1 MEQNKLSLCPI
12 LTKNINFQRLD
23 NSNII
28 CTQTTNGSKV
38 QINEVTYSLLSL
50 LDGRKNLVEL
60 TNVFNRINNAKCSVS
75 DIFEVLDG
83 KLKEVGIVVCE
94 PSNEVKKCEHKYLHL
109 QICLISNK
117 YSSHITKYMGWMFR
131 DRYFY
136 RNFILVNLM
145 TYAFFI
151 ILLLGFSVSLSC
163 LSTINFIVLFFLMV
177 FALIF
182 HELGH
187 IAACDFYGAKH
198 GDIGFGFYLL
208 CPVMFADVT
217 EIWKLPKKEKIIVN
231 LAGIFVGNIFA
242 LLFLLLFYIFR
253 KDYFLYA
260 FYLQSLEGFFNL
272 NPLVKYDGYW
282 VLTDLLNSC
291 NLSLEAHM
299 KLKKISFVDFPT
311 YSLRDWILICYAI
324 ASPLFI
330 FVFLLVIML
339 FSQDS
344 VLTFPL
350 RLWSFLKSILLGTES
365 FDIQTMLPFLPQMLF
380 YIMLLRY
387 LNHKANDLFEKV
399 KKFRKHIIF
408 RVLKLLNIK

>member
-12 LTKNINFQRLD
+12 LTKDIDFKRLD
-23 NSNII
+23 NGNII
-28 CTQTTNGSKV
+28 CTQTANGSKV
-38 QINEVTYSLLSL
+38 QINETTCSLLSL
-50 LDGRKNLVEL
+50 LDGRKNIVEL
-60 TNVFNRINNAKCSVS
+60 TNMFNKINNGKFSVG
-75 DIFEVLDG
+75 DILEVLDG

-94 PSNEVKKCEHKYLHL
+94 PGYEVKKRERKYLHL

-117 YSSHITKYMGWMFR
+117 YSSHITKYMGWMFS

-136 RNFILVNLM
+136 RNFILVNFI

-151 ILLLGFSVSLSC
+151 VLLSDFCVSLSS
-163 LSTINFIVLFFLMV
+163 LSTINFIILFFLMGC
-177 FALIF
+177 ALFF

-217 EIWKLPKKEKIIVN
+217 EIWKLPKKEKIAVN
-231 LAGIFVGNIFA
+231 LSGIFAGNIFA
-242 LLFLLLFYIFR
+242 LFFLLLFYLFR

-260 FYLQSLEGFFNL
+260 FYLQSLEGLFNL

-282 VLTDLLNSC
+282 VLTDLLDSC
-291 NLSLEAHM
+291 NLSLEARM
-299 KLKKISFVDFPT
+299 KLKNISFVDFFT
-311 YSLRDWILICYAI
+311 YSLRDWVLVCYAI

-330 FVFLLVIML
+330 LVFLIVIL
-339 FSQDS
+339 FFSQDS

-350 RLWSFLKSILLGTES
+350 RFWNFLYSMFLGTES
-365 FDIQTMLPFLPQMLF
+365 FEVKAMLSFFPQLFF
-380 YIMLLRY
+380 YIMLLYY
-387 LNHKANDLFEKV
+387 LKSSGIDLLKKTKN
-399 KKFRKHIIF
+399 KKFKF
-408 RVLKLLNIK
+408 CK